1 MTAPFEISVEAEAV
15 EASHLVRVPCAPC
28 AARGLAVWT
37 LADPGRPRES
47 VRCAKCHGG
56 SQIVAT
62 GSMAYGVP
70 VGYPNPY
77 GRGSVALSGPQ
88 GYPAPEVTSQDGWVA
103 DDAYAARG
111 VPGAVST
118 LAEKARAAGWDV
130 RVQYARGCFANRATG
145 RPGVV
150 KDSFAVVFRRDG
162 WGGYAVRVGAV
173 WESVLFYG
181 RALPWFPHASIT
193 DLGSWLADPERPA
206 AWYDEIRARESAKK
220 TRQREAA
227 KLRTKKGGEGL

>member
-15 EASHLVRVPCAPC
+15 EASHLVRVPCASC
-28 AARGLAVWT
+28 AARDPWARVVWT

-77 GRGSVALSGPQ
+77 GRGSVALSGPEE
-88 GYPAPEVTSQDGWVA
+88 YPAPVVSSRDERWVDVA
-103 DDAYAARG
+103 G
-111 VPGAVST
+111 VPGPVDA
-118 LAEKARAAGWDV
+118 LAERARAAGWDV

-145 RPGVV
+145 RPGAV

-173 WESVLFYG
+173 WESVLVYG

-193 DLGSWLADPERPA
+193 DLGTWLADPERPA